1 MENKRISSEYIYI
14 YIYKYKRV
22 EKKVIV
28 LGGVANTE
36 RKNRDSGRVMSRKGI
51 CYTLPAHI
59 SVEKPL
65 VIRKIKYGENKI
77 LGNG

>member
-1 MENKRISSEYIYI
+1 M
-14 YIYKYKRV
+14 

-36 RKNRDSGRVMSRKGI
+36 RKNRDSGRVMSKIGI

-65 VIRKIKYGENKI
+65 VIRKIKHGENEI

>member
-1 MENKRISSEYIYI
+1 MENKRISSEYI

-28 LGGVANTE
+28 LGGAANTE

>member
-14 YIYKYKRV
+14 YKHKRV

-65 VIRKIKYGENKI
+65 VIRKIEYGENKI

>member
-1 MENKRISSEYIYI
+1 
-14 YIYKYKRV
+14 
-22 EKKVIV
+22 
-28 LGGVANTE
+28 
-36 RKNRDSGRVMSRKGI
+36 MSRIGI

>member
-1 MENKRISSEYIYI
+1 M
-14 YIYKYKRV
+14 
-22 EKKVIV
+22 
-28 LGGVANTE
+28 ANTE

-65 VIRKIKYGENKI
+65 VIRKIKYGEIHRNKTSR
-77 LGNG
+77 

>member
-1 MENKRISSEYIYI
+1 MENKIISSEYIYI
-14 YIYKYKRV
+14 YKRKRV

>member
-14 YIYKYKRV
+14 YKHKRV

-65 VIRKIKYGENKI
+65 VIRKIEYGENKI
-77 LGNG
+77 LSNG